1 MEIFNF
7 LLEVHVFKSYFPLSF
22 FFSLFWF
29 TQHMTLIATLTL
41 RTLFWILAVLST
53 LDKWTSK
60 DKKDL
65 RSMFLK
71 VLIL

>member
-1 MEIFNF
+1 MCLNHTF
-7 LLEVHVFKSYFPLSF
+7 LYPFSFPF
-22 FFSLFWF
+22 FWF

-65 RSMFLK
+65 RSMLFLK